1 MRLHAASSF
10 GVFLILMSL
19 SAAGA
24 AAADEQSSAILAKF
38 NGLWVGSDKLA
49 GAQVSLARAET
60 DEPSVGMT
68 LPGIDDILEPECH
81 PQGIVLNCQGDGR
94 VTRLE
99 PRTDGTLMLWSL
111 DTSTGRTIEGSLT
124 RQGGGAGTAE

>member
-1 MRLHAASSF
+1 MRIRVAS
-10 GVFLILMSL
+10 GAGTFLILASL
-19 SAAGA
+19 VAAG

-38 NGLWVGSDKLA
+38 NGLWVGTDKLA
-49 GAQVSLARAET
+49 GAQVSLAEAET

-111 DTSTGRTIEGSLT
+111 DASTGTTIEGFLS
-124 RQGGGAGTAE
+124 RESAAETAPE